1 MLDLSLLSPSIVPLG
16 SSSRA
21 PVSHANQV
29 DGQSEPLRYPDD
41 RIADV
46 STCLPLHGAL
56 LPFFCILYGDV
67 QNV

>member
-1 MLDLSLLSPSIVPLG
+1 MLDLSLLPSIVPLG

-29 DGQSEPLRYPDD
+29 DGQSEPLRHPDD

-46 STCLPLHGAL
+46 GTCQSLHGAL
-56 LPFFCILYGDV
+56 LPFFCFSMEMFRTFD
-67 QNV
+67 